1 MSCGEE
7 IDFISMGLE
16 LEKWKRFSELSIVY
30 SLSKE
35 HGIQIPGEWDL
46 ATQSSASGS
55 DPTSGGAV
63 SRTSSTDPQFLRNID
78 SNISRFFILASD
90 NAGVGGVSNSPTSTS
105 ENVGS
110 ITPID

>member
-46 ATQSSASGS
+46 ASQSPASGS
-55 DPTSGGAV
+55 DPTSPPSPLSGE
-63 SRTSSTDPQFLRNID
+63 
-78 SNISRFFILASD
+78 
-90 NAGVGGVSNSPTSTS
+90 GVQCLELLPLTHNF
-105 ENVGS
+105 
-110 ITPID
+110 